1 MVNRL
6 STKKRTLV
14 LKLLIEG
21 NSIRGIA
28 RITGVSK
35 TTILRLLN
43 EAGEICAEYQD
54 KTFWN
59 LPCRIMQSDEIWS
72 FIYAKQKNVPYAIT
86 PHKHAGDV
94 WTWLVMCADTKL
106 VPVWRV
112 GNRKT
117 KVGRSLMQD
126 LQPRLRYR
134 VQMTTDGHAPYL
146 EAVEE
151 AFGGGIDY
159 GRIVKNYSEKGKDE
173 QPDGTD
179 FISKYRVEG
188 NPDAAH
194 VSTSYVER
202 QNLTMRMSMR
212 RFIRKTNGF
221 SKTRR
226 NHKRMVAL
234 YFMHYNFCRIHETI
248 GVTPAMEAGVTT
260 TLWDESDIV
269 ELIDEA
275 TPAPGPRGPYN
286 TAQKRRENGEMT
298 PLDVLQMLADAEKD
312 MVDVQ
317 DYLV

>member
-35 TTILRLLN
+35 TTILRLLDT
-43 EAGEICAEYQD
+43 AGQICAAYQD
-54 KTFWN
+54 KAFWN
-59 LPCRIMQSDEIWS
+59 LPCHVMQADEIWS

-112 GNRKT
+112 GSRKT
-117 KVGRSLMQD
+117 KVGRSLMRD
-126 LQPRLRYR
+126 LGPRLRYR
-134 VQMTTDGHAPYL
+134 VQLTTDGHSPYL

-159 GRIVKNYSEKGKDE
+159 ARIVKNYSEKGKD

-202 QNLTMRMSMR
+202 QNLSMR
-212 RFIRKTNGF
+212 RCGGSFAGRMAF
-221 SKTRR
+221 PRR
-226 NHKRMVAL
+226 DGITSAWSP
-234 YFMHYNFCRIHETI
+234 CTSC
-248 GVTPAMEAGVTT
+248 TT
-260 TLWDESDIV
+260 TS
-269 ELIDEA
+269 A
-275 TPAPGPRGPYN
+275 GYTRPSA
-286 TAQKRRENGEMT
+286 
-298 PLDVLQMLADAEKD
+298 
-312 MVDVQ
+312 
-317 DYLV
+317 